1 MDFDFVPNQQLGTFL
16 KLLAHTK
23 HYQWQELNSNNQRTT
38 TMTTA
43 IIATIASLTA
53 TAVPAV
59 LLGLTD
65 TAAWFAVATIAV
77 GTFIATWE
85 SLRTSHANKN

>member
-1 MDFDFVPNQQLGTFL
+1 MGTAEL
-16 KLLAHTK
+16 KTNH
-23 HYQWQELNSNNQRTT
+23 QPTT

-43 IIATIASLTA
+43 IIATITSLSA

-59 LLGLTD
+59 LLGLND
-65 TAAWFAVATIAV
+65 TASWFAVATIAV

-85 SLRTSHANKN
+85 ALRTSHVNKS

>member
-1 MDFDFVPNQQLGTFL
+1 
-16 KLLAHTK
+16 LARPK
-23 HYQWQELNSNNQRTT
+23 HYQWQELKTNNQPTT

-43 IIATIASLTA
+43 IIATITSLTA

-65 TAAWFAVATIAV
+65 TASLFAMATIAV

-85 SLRTSHANKN
+85 ALRTSHAAKN